1 MSESHGLNPRQER
14 FLASILKGKSA
25 TQSAL
30 DAGYAERSA
39 HTTGA
44 RMLKNPIIQA
54 KIRGTLEKNGWSADR
69 VLQEMEDLFKQ
80 AKQAESWTAC
90 TKILELLG
98 RHAGLFTERKEVEHK
113 HSHSFEA
120 LLDKA
125 QQAPIDVT
133 PRAKQLQGVPI
144 SQETE
149 TKPTE

>member
-1 MSESHGLNPRQER
+1 MVGHRIQFSGISLDKKHAKRSNRLIVIYYRKNQINRIDICLN
-14 FLASILKGKSA
+14 LK
-25 TQSAL
+25 Q
-30 DAGYAERSA
+30 
-39 HTTGA
+39 
-44 RMLKNPIIQA
+44 
-54 KIRGTLEKNGWSADR
+54 GTLKKNGWSADR

-133 PRAKQLQGVPI
+133 PRAKQLQGVPV

>member
-1 MSESHGLNPRQER
+1 MSEPHGLNPRQER

-25 TQSAL
+25 TQSAIE
-30 DAGYAERSA
+30 AGYAERSA
-39 HTTGA
+39 SVTGA
-44 RMLKNPIIQA
+44 RMLRNPLIQA
-54 KIRGTLEKNGWSADR
+54 KIQGTLKKNGWSADR
-69 VLQEMEDLFKQ
+69 VLEEMEDLFKQ

-98 RHAGLFTERKEVEHK
+98 RHAGLFTEKREVEHK

-133 PRAKQLQGVPI
+133 PRAKQLQGVPV
-144 SQETE
+144 SQESE

>member
-1 MSESHGLNPRQER
+1 MSEPQGLNPRQER

-25 TQSAL
+25 TQSAIE
-30 DAGYAERSA
+30 AGYAERSA
-39 HTTGA
+39 SVTGA
-44 RMLKNPIIQA
+44 RMLRNPLIQA
-54 KIRGTLEKNGWSADR
+54 KIQGTLKKNGWSADR
-69 VLQEMEDLFKQ
+69 VLEEMEDLFKQ

-98 RHAGLFTERKEVEHK
+98 RHAGLFTEKREVEHK

-133 PRAKQLQGVPI
+133 PRAKQLQGVPV
-144 SQETE
+144 SQESE

>member
-1 MSESHGLNPRQER
+1 MSEPHGLNPRQER
-14 FLASILKGKSA
+14 FLAAILKGKSA
-25 TQSAL
+25 TQSAIE
-30 DAGYAERSA
+30 AGYAERSA
-39 HTTGA
+39 SVTGA
-44 RMLKNPIIQA
+44 RMLRNPLIQA
-54 KIRGTLEKNGWSADR
+54 KIQGTLKKNGWSADR
-69 VLQEMEDLFKQ
+69 VLEEMEDLFKQ

-98 RHAGLFTERKEVEHK
+98 RHAGLFTEKREVEHK

-133 PRAKQLQGVPI
+133 PRAKQLQGVPV
-144 SQETE
+144 SQESE